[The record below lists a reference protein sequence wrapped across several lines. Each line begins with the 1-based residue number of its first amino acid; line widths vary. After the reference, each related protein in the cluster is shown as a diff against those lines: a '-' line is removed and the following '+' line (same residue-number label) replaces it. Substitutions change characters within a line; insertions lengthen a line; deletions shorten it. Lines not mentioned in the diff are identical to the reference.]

1 MSEVEGSESNNKASA
16 APVGGSS
23 SGLMTYEKASQIRT
37 MTSYIAAAMLVVVGI
52 SRLLSISE
60 AASMRVFVMT
70 FYFVVIGI
78 IVIAVECGN
87 GASQQYFLF
96 LNFGWG
102 KVFLYMFLVCSIL
115 QAEEKSWLEW
125 VITIIFL
132 VSSGFNLY
140 LDRYFKE

>member
-1 MSEVEGSESNNKASA
+1 
-16 APVGGSS
+16 
-23 SGLMTYEKASQIRT
+23 

-87 GASQQYFLF
+87 GASQ
-96 LNFGWG
+96 
-102 KVFLYMFLVCSIL
+102 
-115 QAEEKSWLEW
+115 
-125 VITIIFL
+125 
-132 VSSGFNLY
+132 
-140 LDRYFKE
+140 